1 MDWKKSESGV
11 IRMKKSNDKVLQKIE
26 HIEKTILQLHKDNQK
41 LHEEN
46 TELKKQILTISKE
59 NNKLKQRLIA
69 YENAHTPSSKQR
81 FKKQPPEKPSGKLGA
96 KTGHEKWKREMPEP
110 TQTIE
115 HTQTCC
121 PKCNHELGQPTKIIR
136 KIIEDIPEPQPAI
149 VTEHLISQYYCKH
162 CGKIIVPKV
171 KLPRGS
177 FGYNLQTE
185 IALLNVDSRL
195 PLRKIKSILQ
205 RNYKLAI
212 TDAHIYKMLYNT
224 SNKLSF
230 EYEKNIQLI
239 RASPFVHADETGM
252 RVNGKNYYLWVFTNG
267 ITTIFTITKTRS
279 KKTINQILGEN
290 YSGIIICDGWTAY
303 STYTNKTQRCWAH
316 ILREAKYLAKDF
328 PLFKT
333 FYERL
338 CKMFSKTKK
347 LLEQPIEKR
356 KPEYENLFNE
366 LTKMLDCMESHS
378 DYKKLATKIRNGGKN
393 WFTCL
398 LHSNIEPTNNLAEQT
413 IREPI
418 IRRKIFGCLRNQKGA
433 NTFSILTS
441 LITTWKQQELNP
453 FTQIKQ
459 NLENG

>member
-1 MDWKKSESGV
+1 MDPTYEDLLKENNELNFRLSK
-11 IRMKKSNDKVLQKIE
+11 
-26 HIEKTILQLHKDNQK
+26 IEKTVLELIKQNEK
-41 LHEEN
+41 L
-46 TELKKQILTISKE
+46 
-59 NNKLKQRLIA
+59 NNRLLA

-81 FKKQPPEKPSGKLGA
+81 FKKQPPESNGKLGA
-96 KTGHEKWKREMPEP
+96 KTGHKKWERKHPQT

-121 PKCNHELGQPTKIIR
+121 PTCEHELGQPTKIIR
-136 KIIEDIPEPQPAI
+136 KIVEDIPEPQPVI
-149 VTEHLISQYYCKH
+149 ITEHLISQYYCKH
-162 CGKIIVPKV
+162 CGKKVVPKV
-171 KLPRGS
+171 KLPRGG
-177 FGYNLQTE
+177 FGYNIQTE

-205 RNYKLAI
+205 RKHKLEI
-212 TDAHIYKMLYNT
+212 TDAHIYKMLYNM
-224 SNKLSF
+224 SNKLSC
-230 EYEKNIQLI
+230 EYKKNIQLI

-252 RVNGKNYYLWVFTNG
+252 RVNGQNHYLWTFTNN

-279 KKTINQILGEN
+279 KKTINQILGEK
-290 YSGIIICDGWTAY
+290 YSGVIICDGWTAY
-303 STYTNKTQRCWAH
+303 SNYTQNIQRCWAH
-316 ILREAKYLAKDF
+316 ILREAKYLTKDF

-338 CKMFSKTKK
+338 CEMFSKIKK
-347 LLEQPIEKR
+347 LLKQPIKKR
-356 KPEYENLFNE
+356 KTFHDLLFKQ
-366 LTKMLDCMESHS
+366 LTQLVDCMESHS
-378 DYKKLATKIRNGGKN
+378 DYKKLANKIRNGGKN

-398 LHSNIEPTNNLAEQT
+398 LHPNIEPTNNLAEQT

-441 LITTWKQQELNP
+441 LITSWKQQELNP

>member
-1 MDWKKSESGV
+1 MDWKKSKSGV
-11 IRMKKSNDKVLQKIE
+11 IRMKQSNDKVLQKIE

-59 NNKLKQRLIA
+59 NIELKQRLIT
-69 YENAHTPSSKQR
+69 YENAHTPPSKQR

-96 KTGHEKWKREMPEP
+96 KIGHTKWERTQPTP
-110 TQTIE
+110 TQTIKHSE
-115 HTQTCC
+115 THCSR
-121 PKCNHELGQPTKIIR
+121 CNHQLGNPIKVTR
-136 KIIEDIPEPQPAI
+136 KIVEDIPEPTPI
-149 VTEHLISQYYCKH
+149 IITEHLINHYKCEH
-162 CGKIIVPKV
+162 CGKIIIPKV

-177 FGYNLQTE
+177 FGFNLQTE

-205 RNYKLAI
+205 RKHNLEI
-212 TDAHIYKMLYNT
+212 TDAHIYKMLNT
-224 SNKLSF
+224 MSNKLSC

-239 RASPFVHADETGM
+239 RASPFIHADETGI
-252 RVNGKNYYLWVFTNG
+252 RVNGQNYYLWVFTNNN
-267 ITTIFTITKTRS
+267 TTIFTITKTRS
-279 KKTINQILGEN
+279 KKTINQILGEK
-290 YSGIIICDGWTAY
+290 YSGVIICDGWSAY
-303 STYTNKTQRCWAH
+303 SKYTPNIQRCWAH
-316 ILREAKYLAKDF
+316 ILREAKYLSNDF
-328 PLFKT
+328 PLFKK
-333 FYERL
+333 FYELL

-347 LLEQPIEKR
+347 LLQQPIEKR

-366 LTKMLDCMESHS
+366 LTKILDCMESHS

-398 LHSNIEPTNNLAEQT
+398 LHPNIEPTNNLAEQT

-418 IRRKIFGCLRNQKGA
+418 IRRKIFGCLHNQKGTQ
-433 NTFSILTS
+433 TFSILTS
-441 LITTWKQQELNP
+441 LITTYKQQKLNP

-459 NLENG
+459 KLENS

>member
-1 MDWKKSESGV
+1 MNYH
-11 IRMKKSNDKVLQKIE
+11 NDNVLQKIN
-26 HIEKTILQLHKDNQK
+26 HIEKTIKQLHKDNQK

-46 TELKKQILTISKE
+46 TELKKQILEISKE
-59 NNKLKQRLIA
+59 NTSLKQRLLA

-81 FKKQPPEKPSGKLGA
+81 FKKQPPESSGKLEA
-96 KTGHEKWKREMPEP
+96 KKGHKKWERTTPEP
-110 TQTIE
+110 TETIE
-115 HTQTCC
+115 HSQTHC
-121 PKCNHELGQPTKIIR
+121 PNCEHELGEPFKIDR
-136 KIIEDIPEPQPAI
+136 KIVEEIPEPTPVI
-149 VTEHLISQYYCKH
+149 ITEHLISHYKCKH
-162 CGKIIVPKV
+162 CGKIIIPKT

-205 RNYKLAI
+205 RKHQINI
-212 TDAHIYKMLYNT
+212 SDAHIYKMLKNT
-224 SNKLSF
+224 ANKLSC
-230 EYEKNIQLI
+230 EYKKDIQLL

-252 RVNGKNYYLWVFTNG
+252 RVNGQNYWLWVFTNNK
-267 ITTIFTITKTRS
+267 TTIFTITKTRS
-279 KKTINQILGEN
+279 KKTINKILGEK
-290 YSGIIICDGWTAY
+290 YSGIIVCDGWTAY
-303 STYTNKTQRCWAH
+303 PNYTLNIQRCWAH

-338 CKMFSKTKK
+338 CNMFFKTKK

-378 DYKKLATKIRNGGKN
+378 DYKKLATKIKNGGKN

-398 LHSNIEPTNNLAEQT
+398 LYPNIEPTNNLAEQT

-433 NTFSILTS
+433 QTFSILTS